1 MSNNI
6 SPKIVFHRNATVYPI
21 SDFNLQS
28 REFNGGVLTEQGH
41 HCPLSVQIKAGYINR
56 LGDSLALP
64 QKKVSGRFLYAGMMQ
79 NRHFGHFLIESL
91 SRLWAT
97 TEISRLEGVVFILRS
112 PQAEIAQFAKI
123 LIELFLQDI
132 PIYVVQE
139 PTQFEK
145 LVVSEQICQARQGI
159 LLKHDVFEPLFGK
172 FRSAFQGQTTSY
184 PNKVYVSRS
193 KLNGN
198 EGLVLAERILE
209 KSLELE
215 GYTVIHPQELSV
227 NEQLNFYTNAEKL
240 IFSDGSA
247 FHLYVLVAQ
256 KFQEC
261 FIVWRRK
268 KHNDFDIQLKSFVGK
283 STYGKPCLDGYF
295 TPENEAHNSARHKAK
310 LNYEQLKL
318 QLVEHDFIV
327 GDEWEAPTEKDI
339 STEIEMIQQRF
350 KKRLIYVEEKSL

>member
-1 MSNNI
+1 
-6 SPKIVFHRNATVYPI
+6 
-21 SDFNLQS
+21 
-28 REFNGGVLTEQGH
+28 
-41 HCPLSVQIKAGYINR
+41 
-56 LGDSLALP
+56 
-64 QKKVSGRFLYAGMMQ
+64 
-79 NRHFGHFLIESL
+79 
-91 SRLWAT
+91 
-97 TEISRLEGVVFILRS
+97 
-112 PQAEIAQFAKI
+112 
-123 LIELFLQDI
+123 
-132 PIYVVQE
+132 
-139 PTQFEK
+139 
-145 LVVSEQICQARQGI
+145 VVSEQICQARQGI
-159 LLKHDVFEPLFGK
+159 LLKHGVFEPLFDK

-247 FHLYVLVAQ
+247 FHLYILVAQ
-256 KFQEC
+256 QFQDC

-310 LNYEQLKL
+310 LDFEKLKS
-318 QLVEHDFIV
+318 QLVEHGFIDGVEWVLPNERDFS
-327 GDEWEAPTEKDI
+327 D
-339 STEIEMIQQRF
+339 EIELLEKRF
-350 KKRLIYVEEKSL
+350 KKGLVYVEEKSL